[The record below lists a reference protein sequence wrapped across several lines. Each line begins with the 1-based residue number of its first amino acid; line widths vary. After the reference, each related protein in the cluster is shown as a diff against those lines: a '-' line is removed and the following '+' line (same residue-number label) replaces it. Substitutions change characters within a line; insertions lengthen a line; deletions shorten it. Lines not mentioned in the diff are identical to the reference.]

1 MQTIKVGIKF
11 GLEQPVAGVGVEHRS
26 EPLHLGSLVIRSVQ
40 ISFPGAQ
47 FFCFW
52 SAISL
57 AISNILINFQYKEI
71 YLAVNYCDFPE
82 DF

>member
-47 FFCFW
+47 FSMFLVCNFVGNFKYIDQF
-52 SAISL
+52 SIQG
-57 AISNILINFQYKEI
+57 NIPGCKL
-71 YLAVNYCDFPE
+71 L
-82 DF
+82 